1 MKKNEEYMLE
11 HAGLCRAA
19 DRLEP
24 QMFDEYGVQRGL
36 RDKNG
41 NGVVAGLTNISR
53 IESFKMED
61 GKKVPC
67 EGKLWYRG
75 YDCIELVNGFRGDH
89 FGFEEVAYLLLFGKL
104 PNREELKHF
113 NDILASSRTLPT
125 NFTRDVIMKAPSSDI
140 MNSLTRSVLTLASYD
155 KNCSDTSI
163 ENVLRQCLG
172 LIAVFPMLAVYGYHA
187 YNHYSNDE
195 SMYIHRPQK
204 KLSTAENLLMMLR
217 PDKQYTEL
225 EARVLDTAL
234 VLHMEHG
241 GGNNSTFTTRVVTS
255 SGSDTYSV
263 IAAALSSLKGPK
275 HGGANIKVVE
285 MMRDIEAHVS
295 DWTDED
301 AVRAYLNKILSKEA
315 FDSKGLI
322 YGMGHAVYTLSDPRE
337 VILKDYAQKLA
348 ESKGMLKEYS
358 LYDRVERIGTQLLSH
373 RNHVVKPICANVDF
387 YSGFIY
393 TMLGIPEE
401 LFTPIFAISRI
412 AGWSAHRLEEL
423 VNRGKII
430 RPAYKY
436 VGHHRP
442 FVDAKDRGTTE
453 E

>member
-125 NFTRDVIMKAPSSDI
+125 NFTRDVIMKAPSHDL

-155 KNCSDTSI
+155 DDIGKTDLQTQL
-163 ENVLRQCLG
+163 EQCIK
-172 LIAVFPMLAVYGYHA
+172 LISVFPMLAVYGYHA
-187 YNHYSNDE
+187 YNYYE
-195 SMYIHRPQK
+195 CGGSMYIHRPDPS
-204 KLSTAENLLMMLR
+204 LSTAENLLKMLR
-217 PDKQYTEL
+217 PDQKYTDL
-225 EARVLDTAL
+225 EAHVLDIAL
-234 VLHMEHG
+234 LLHMEHG

-263 IAAALSSLKGPK
+263 VAAALSSLKGPK
-275 HGGANIKVVE
+275 HGGANIKVMQ
-285 MMRDIEAHVS
+285 MMDDIRTHVT
-295 DWTDED
+295 DPLDED
-301 AVRAYLNKILSKEA
+301 AMSDYLGRIVDRQA
-315 FDSKGLI
+315 FDQKGLI
-322 YGMGHAVYTLSDPRE
+322 YGMGHAVYSLSDPRAVVFKSFVHQLADAKGRSRDFE
-337 VILKDYAQKLA
+337 YYNTIERLAPKVIA
-348 ESKGMLKEYS
+348 EKRHIYKGVS
-358 LYDRVERIGTQLLSH
+358 T
-373 RNHVVKPICANVDF
+373 NVDF
-387 YSGFIY
+387 YSGFVY
-393 TMLGIPEE
+393 DMLGIPVE
-401 LFTPIFAISRI
+401 LYTPIFAIARI
-412 AGWSAHRLEEL
+412 VGWSAHRMEEL
-423 VNRGKII
+423 VNVDKII
-430 RPAYKY
+430 RPAYQSIMQTREY
-436 VGHHRP
+436 VP
-442 FVDAKDRGTTE
+442 LE
-453 E
+453 ER